1 MRPKTADLVT
11 FTEKN
16 LNENLHFLFS
26 VNVSDHSRVSSVR
39 LDTEKKTLNDDVNK
53 YDGTANKNS
62 ILRTFI

>member
-1 MRPKTADLVT
+1 MSTKTADLVT

-39 LDTEKKTLNDDVNK
+39 LDTEK
-53 YDGTANKNS
+53 
-62 ILRTFI
+62 RP